1 MWRRWGK
8 GGEGEKR
15 QNHFLGK
22 ISSDS
27 SGLHAVGLVP
37 CASRLHP
44 MMDRGL
50 FTSPLVHG
58 PLRVE
63 GGAPCPLLECITG
76 PPASSLLF
84 KEETTFESWPDFFFP
99 VGLSCI
105 FFTERVIRCIIIG
118 ESRINSKKKGHEVR
132 PSEGFVS
139 CERERWGED
148 TVTGQ
153 QRLVGFRP
161 VQTSARLVTQD
172 E

>member
-1 MWRRWGK
+1 MKARERCVCGGDGGREERERRD
-8 GGEGEKR
+8 
-15 QNHFLGK
+15 NHFLGK

-63 GGAPCPLLECITG
+63 GCAPCPLLECITG

-84 KEETTFESWPDFFFP
+84 KEETIFESWPDFSF
-99 VGLSCI
+99 
-105 FFTERVIRCIIIG
+105 
-118 ESRINSKKKGHEVR
+118 SRWAFLH
-132 PSEGFVS
+132 F
-139 CERERWGED
+139 
-148 TVTGQ
+148 
-153 QRLVGFRP
+153 LY
-161 VQTSARLVTQD
+161 
-172 E
+172 